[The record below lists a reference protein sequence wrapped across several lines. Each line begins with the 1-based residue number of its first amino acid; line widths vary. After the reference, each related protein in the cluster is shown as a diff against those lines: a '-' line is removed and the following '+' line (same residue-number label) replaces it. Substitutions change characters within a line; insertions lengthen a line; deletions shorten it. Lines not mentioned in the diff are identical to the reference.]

1 MTRWAVN
8 AGKII
13 TIASVAA
20 VLGYLTETKAVSTFG
35 IVVLPVAAGA
45 IAAFIVQGLLTMT
58 AYAYDLK
65 AKLLK
70 ALNESAEKSLD
81 KDIDRMNQK
90 INQMKAITNMNNSPY
105 NFF

>member
-1 MTRWAVN
+1 
-8 AGKII
+8 
-13 TIASVAA
+13 
-20 VLGYLTETKAVSTFG
+20 
-35 IVVLPVAAGA
+35 
-45 IAAFIVQGLLTMT
+45 MT